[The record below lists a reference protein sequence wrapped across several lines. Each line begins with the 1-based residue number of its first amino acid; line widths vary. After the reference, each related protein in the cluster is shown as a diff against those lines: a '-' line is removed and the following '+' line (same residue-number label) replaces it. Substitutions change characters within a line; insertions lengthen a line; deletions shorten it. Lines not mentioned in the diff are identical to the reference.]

1 MASYIVKKKQKI
13 ERQKNDHFDVVMIVD
28 ADLPFSSTFTFGIYT
43 KQGKQLV
50 VKDNPTKD
58 AGLRKLTFTFVPSD
72 TATILNNN
80 LVWEL
85 EMKTTSNNYYT
96 VGAGDFI
103 LIPTN
108 VINE

>member
-13 ERQKNDHFDVVMIVD
+13 ERQKNDHFDVVMIID
-28 ADLPFSSTFTFGIYT
+28 EELPFSSNFTFGIYT
-43 KQGKQLV
+43 KHGKMLV
-50 VKDNPTKD
+50 VKENPTKD
-58 AGLRKLTFTFVPSD
+58 NLLRQLTFTFVPSD

-85 EMKTTSNNYYT
+85 EMKTTTNNYYT
-96 VGAGDFI
+96 VGSGDFL

-108 VINE
+108 VTND